1 MRLSLY
7 EIEKSQLQLI
17 DDLIENGGELTPEL
31 EEALAINQQDLT
43 TKATNYGFLI
53 KQLTAECSIIDA
65 EIERLD
71 TLKKSRSKVVEKLKS
86 NMLAAMQVFGVDKIE
101 SPVMKISL
109 RASES
114 VEIEDVNSIP
124 ADYMVTKV
132 TTQPDKSR
140 IKAAIKAGEVMS
152 GARIQVNQNLII
164 K

>member
-1 MRLSLY
+1 MKLSLY
-7 EIEKSQLQLI
+7 EIEKSQLQLVE
-17 DDLIENGGELTPEL
+17 DLIDNGGELTPEL
-31 EEALAINQQDLT
+31 EDALAINQQDLT
-43 TKATNYGFLI
+43 TKATNYGYVI

-65 EIERLD
+65 EIDRLD
-71 TLKKSRSKVVEKLKS
+71 ALKKSRIKAIEKLKS
-86 NMLAAMQVFGVDKIE
+86 NVLTAMQVFSVGSID

-114 VEIEDVNSIP
+114 VEIEDVNAIP

-132 TTQPDKSR
+132 TTQPDKTK

-152 GARIQVNQNLII
+152 GARIQVNQNLQI